1 MKHLI
6 KRYAEP
12 KKNKKT
18 RYDILDVVSESLDS
32 MENEEKSECN
42 MSDVSTT
49 YTGATENKEEFSQL
63 KKAIEDNEIKNMIK
77 CLKKHGRFNDMVA
90 KFYHKL
96 SNSVK
101 CPYVVGKYKIFR
113 KGKIYAY
120 NFGGYGMY
128 VDLCLCND
136 DMFDNHKYCNLYCNN
151 MVNSYSG
158 FKVSFIIKKATA
170 DKNYNKTCC
179 HNIYDSKLYKG
190 WLEYEINKDDHVQYL
205 TYEYS
210 GTTEYSGI
218 IKHDDIIICDKNDY
232 RERDMCGRI
241 IYVLDI

>member
-1 MKHLI
+1 MPTMFVVFLI
-6 KRYAEP
+6 GYKVDMNFPVFVISY
-12 KKNKKT
+12 KK
-18 RYDILDVVSESLDS
+18 YE
-32 MENEEKSECN
+32 
-42 MSDVSTT
+42 
-49 YTGATENKEEFSQL
+49 
-63 KKAIEDNEIKNMIK
+63 NMIK
-77 CLKKHGRFNDMVA
+77 YLKKHRYFNDMVA

-136 DMFDNHKYCNLYCNN
+136 DMFDNHKYCNLYCNI

-158 FKVSFIIKKATA
+158 FRISSIIERATA

-179 HNIYDSKLYKG
+179 HDLYDSKLYKG
-190 WLEYEINKDDHVQYL
+190 WLEYEINKDNRVKYL

-210 GTTEYSGI
+210 GTTEYSKI
-218 IKHDDIIICDKNDY
+218 IKCKDIVICDRNEYKNQDICERIDY
-232 RERDMCGRI
+232 ILSM
-241 IYVLDI
+241 